1 MTELDKIANTETHD
15 DNEKLAGEIADK
27 LVDDKTFKEACDSDV
42 TQVDD
47 PNIYKGVAKH
57 LYSKK

>member
-1 MTELDKIANTETHD
+1 MTELDKTTDTETND

-27 LVDDKTFKEACDSDV
+27 LIDNKTFKEACDGDV

-47 PNIYKGVAKH
+47 FIASVAVNRPKRGC
-57 LYSKK
+57 

>member
-27 LVDDKTFKEACDSDV
+27 LVDNNTFKEACDSDV

-47 PNIYKGVAKH
+47 FIASVAVNRPKRGC
-57 LYSKK
+57 